1 MPPVRLFLLHQ
12 ERAQCRRLPALALQ
26 GVREDVLVQEQGPA
40 RRLQA
45 RCHGLGALRGSS
57 AFGPRPE
64 AVREDVPCVPQDLLV
79 HAHEALRGYGA
90 PASRLQDRT
99 FGLLAGSGACLGESL
114 TGDRAGSAARMPG
127 KPRRHGGAVH
137 ARGISSL
144 KACVICGANDA
155 GDGLCRV
162 ADRGRPKDEALRDA
176 IKGLGPGTWVAT
188 DAHQGCRRVLPA
200 LGIAEHAATDTRLQ
214 KDGELGMASAMHQRL
229 RIFLAPFHGVSTK
242 WPDYCLSWFL

>member
-1 MPPVRLFLLHQ
+1 
-12 ERAQCRRLPALALQ
+12 
-26 GVREDVLVQEQGPA
+26 
-40 RRLQA
+40 
-45 RCHGLGALRGSS
+45 
-57 AFGPRPE
+57 
-64 AVREDVPCVPQDLLV
+64 
-79 HAHEALRGYGA
+79 
-90 PASRLQDRT
+90 
-99 FGLLAGSGACLGESL
+99 
-114 TGDRAGSAARMPG
+114 MPG

-242 WPDYCLSWFL
+242 WPDYCLSWFLWPGQARRSDADGLQTLSGQSACGFCEHTGRQMIDRPQPFWDYWQRQGAATSMLV